1 MPRFPVARALV
12 LVMTVLGACFVPRPS
27 VAGELSVECRLI
39 RDLRI
44 PGGSVHVDGR
54 YMPEQNYP
62 RGSRILILAND
73 AVTRPLSSQSGP
85 LQFERDCENSP
96 GLGPVLILKGVIT
109 NALADAFVAVVDDL
123 ILRNRQH
130 RLFVDDASG
139 FRSVSLDSS
148 GGDVLAAIRMG
159 RKLREAQMLASIS
172 TDAVCQSACIFVL
185 AGAVVRESYGEVAIH
200 RAYFRDLPA
209 GLSQAEV
216 TRRIRRL
223 DDDIR
228 AYLREMNVPE
238 ALLDRMRAVPPDQME
253 RLTPTEL
260 SRMMLDG
267 HDPVYDE
274 RVTARRARTYGTS
287 SAEFRR
293 REARAWQQCGHL
305 VRCEQC
311 FEQRETC
318 LEAVRYDLSERVFL
332 ERRREVERRCAAEY
346 EANWNRFS
354 FASAQA
360 LEACRFRIMIQ

>member
-27 VAGELSVECRLI
+27 VAGELLVECRLV

-44 PGGSVHVDGR
+44 QG
-54 YMPEQNYP
+54 QT
-62 RGSRILILAND
+62 LARQSLVNIIANG
-73 AVTRPLSSQSGP
+73 AVAEPLSSHSGP

-148 GGDVLAAIRMG
+148 GGDVLAAIRIG
-159 RKLREAQMLASIS
+159 RKVREAQMHAEIS
-172 TDAVCQSACIFVL
+172 PAAVCQSACVFVL

-223 DDDIR
+223 DGDIR

-260 SRMMLDG
+260 SRMLLNG
-267 HDPVYDE
+267 NDPVYDE
-274 RVTARRARTYGTS
+274 RVTAARARTHGTS

-293 REARAWQQCGHL
+293 RAALASQECRMLSGYPTWNACYEAILYGLSQQ
-305 VRCEQC
+305 
-311 FEQRETC
+311 
-318 LEAVRYDLSERVFL
+318 VFL
-332 ERRREVERRCAAEY
+332 ERQSEAARRCAAEY